1 MRFLNYLSKQ
11 LYHLNKTFTSMR
23 KIGFLFLM
31 VFAFSFCKNEKPKD
45 PITTPPLPQESSDEK
60 IPIAPTDAFI
70 KKYKGK
76 IGDQFPIEL
85 VLINWSNGNLG
96 GYYFY
101 TDKIKTDKI
110 GNQHPQK
117 IELSGE
123 LNLNETFSLDEFVGD
138 DFTGKFTGS
147 LSELTTIKGNWSN
160 ADSSKSMSYIL
171 NETPPEDT
179 TGWTGAWYRNDAQS
193 PGMLILGNVTA
204 KTVDFGLEVF
214 NGGHSGVLE
223 GTANLNGGIAT
234 FNNTIFDD
242 TETCFL
248 VFQKHDSLILIDQKS
263 SNWACGFGMRAHA
276 DGKYENY
283 FSPKEAELS
292 YGKENSIF
300 KDNVEQDIFAKLV
313 GDRYEDFAFN
323 MQEFTSISKSK
334 KDDFEAT
341 VFAGNVIGLA
351 LTNEAIIMNNGKGL
365 FWAAVII
372 YDEMTDQF
380 QVKYFTN
387 DNKRKEDIPQ
397 TIEDWREE
405 FSEYEVVL

>member
-1 MRFLNYLSKQ
+1 MK
-11 LYHLNKTFTSMR
+11 
-23 KIGFLFLM
+23 KIVFLFLL
-31 VFAFSFCKNEKPKD
+31 VFVFSFCKNEKPKN
-45 PITTPPLPQESSDEK
+45 PVTIPLPPQDALSEK

-76 IGDQFPIEL
+76 IGDKFPIEL

-101 TDKIKTDKI
+101 TDQIKTDKK
-110 GNQHPQK
+110 GNQQPQK

-123 LNLNETFSLDEFVGD
+123 LNLDETFSIDEFAND

-147 LSELTTIKGNWSN
+147 LSELSTIKGNWSN
-160 ADSSKSMSYIL
+160 ADSSKSMSYTL
-171 NETPPEDT
+171 SETSSEDK
-179 TGWTGAWYRNDAQS
+179 TGWTGAWYRNEAQS
-193 PGMLILGNVTA
+193 LGMLILGNATD
-204 KTVDFGLEVF
+204 KTVDFGLEIF
-214 NGGHSGVLE
+214 NGGHSGLIE

-234 FNNTIFDD
+234 FKNTIFDD
-242 TETCFL
+242 IETCFL
-248 VFQKHDSLILIDQKS
+248 VFQKKDSIVLIDQKS

-276 DGKYENY
+276 NGKYENH
-283 FSPKEAELS
+283 FSPKEAELT

-300 KDNVEQDIFAKLV
+300 ENKEQRDLFAKLV

-323 MQEFTSISKSK
+323 MQDITNVSKSK

-341 VFAGNVIGLA
+341 VFVGNVFGLA
-351 LTNEAIIMNNGKGL
+351 LTNEAIIMNNGEGL

-372 YDEMTDQF
+372 YDEMTDQL

-387 DNKRKEDIPQ
+387 DEKRKEDIPQ
-397 TIEDWREE
+397 TIENWREE

>member
-1 MRFLNYLSKQ
+1 
-11 LYHLNKTFTSMR
+11 MR
-23 KIGFLFLM
+23 KIIFLFI
-31 VFAFSFCKNEKPKD
+31 FIFTFSFCKNEKPKNVN
-45 PITTPPLPQESSDEK
+45 TTPTLPQETEQEE
-60 IPIAPTDAFI
+60 IPVAPTDAFI
-70 KKYKGK
+70 KKYQGK
-76 IGDQFPIEL
+76 IGDKYPIEL

-101 TDKIKTDKI
+101 TDQIKKDKN
-110 GNQHPQK
+110 GNPQPQK

-123 LNLNETFSLDEFVGD
+123 LNLNETFSLDEFSNN

-147 LSELTTIKGNWSN
+147 LSELSTIQGNWSN
-160 ADSSKSMSYIL
+160 ADNSKSMSYTLKEI
-171 NETPPEDT
+171 PQEDK

-193 PGMLILGNVTA
+193 SGMLILGNVTT

-214 NGGHSGVLE
+214 NGGHSGLLE

-234 FNNTIFDD
+234 FKNPIFDD
-242 TETCFL
+242 FETCFL

-276 DGKYENY
+276 NGKYENH
-283 FSPKEAELS
+283 FSPKKVELT
-292 YGKENSIF
+292 YGKKGSIF
-300 KDNVEQDIFAKLV
+300 ETEEERDLFAKFV

-323 MQEFTSISKSK
+323 MQDLSSIPKSK

-341 VFAGNVIGLA
+341 VFSGYVIGLA
-351 LTNEAIIMNNGKGL
+351 MTNSAIIMKNDEGL

-372 YDEMTDQF
+372 YDEMSDQF

-387 DNKRKEDIPQ
+387 DEKRKDDIPQ
-397 TIEDWREE
+397 TIEDWRKE

>member
-1 MRFLNYLSKQ
+1 
-11 LYHLNKTFTSMR
+11 MR
-23 KIGFLFLM
+23 KFGFLFLM

-45 PITTPPLPQESSDEK
+45 PIPPSTPPQDSTNEI
-60 IPIAPTDAFI
+60 IPTAPTDAFI
-70 KKYKGK
+70 KKYSGK
-76 IGDQFPIEL
+76 IGDKFPIEL

-101 TDKIKTDKI
+101 TSQIKIDKK
-110 GNQHPQK
+110 GNSKPQK

-123 LNLNETFSLDEFVGD
+123 LNLDETFRLDEFAGD

-147 LSELTTIKGNWSN
+147 LSELSTIQGNWSN
-160 ADSSKSMSYIL
+160 ADSSKSMSYTL
-171 NETPPEDT
+171 NEVTHDDT
-179 TGWTGAWYRNDAQS
+179 TSWTGAWYRNDAQS
-193 PGMLILGNVTA
+193 PGMLILGNVTD
-204 KTVDFGLEVF
+204 KTVDFGLEIF
-214 NGGHSGVLE
+214 NGGHSGLLE

-234 FNNTIFDD
+234 FKNNVFDEV
-242 TETCFL
+242 ETCYL
-248 VFQKHDSLILIDQKS
+248 VFQKHDNLVLIDQKS

-276 DGKYENY
+276 NGKYANH
-283 FSPKEAELS
+283 FSPKEPELT

-300 KDNVEQDIFAKLV
+300 ENKDQRDLFANLV

-323 MQEFTSISKSK
+323 MQDISKFDK
-334 KDDFEAT
+334 NPKDEFEAT

-351 LTNEAIIMNNGKGL
+351 TSNEAIIMKNGKGL

-372 YDEMTDQF
+372 YEEMTDRF

-387 DNKRKEDIPQ
+387 DEKRKDNIPN
-397 TIEDWREE
+397 TIEDWRKE

>member
-1 MRFLNYLSKQ
+1 
-11 LYHLNKTFTSMR
+11 MR
-23 KIGFLFLM
+23 KFGFLFLM
-31 VFAFSFCKNEKPKD
+31 VFTFSFCKNEKPKD
-45 PITTPPLPQESSDEK
+45 PPTPTNSPQDSTNEI

-70 KKYKGK
+70 KKYKGS
-76 IGDQFPIEL
+76 IGEKFPIEL
-85 VLINWSNGNLG
+85 VLINWSNGSLG

-101 TDKIKTDKI
+101 TNQIKTDKK
-110 GNQHPQK
+110 GNQLPQK

-123 LNLNETFSLDEFVGD
+123 LALDESFILNEFAED

-147 LSELTTIKGNWSN
+147 LSELSTIKGNWSN
-160 ADSSKSMSYIL
+160 VDSSKSMSYLL
-171 NETPPEDT
+171 NEVKHEDK
-179 TGWTGAWYRNDAQS
+179 TGWSGAWYRNDAQS
-193 PGMLILGNVTA
+193 PGMLIMGNVTD

-234 FNNTIFDD
+234 FKNNVFDNV
-242 TETCFL
+242 ETCFI

-276 DGKYENY
+276 NGKYENH
-283 FSPKEAELS
+283 FSPKEPELA

-300 KDNVEQDIFAKLV
+300 KSKEQRDLFANLV
-313 GDRYEDFAFN
+313 GERYEDFAFN
-323 MQEFTSISKSK
+323 MQDISTFDKSP

-341 VFAGNVIGLA
+341 AFAGNVIGLA
-351 LTNEAIIMNNGKGL
+351 TSNEAIIMKNDKGL

-372 YDEMTDQF
+372 YNEMKDEF
-380 QVKYFTN
+380 QVEYFTN
-387 DNKRKEDIPQ
+387 DKNKKDKIPQ
-397 TIEDWREE
+397 TIENWRKE

>member
-1 MRFLNYLSKQ
+1 MSFRKLS
-11 LYHLNKTFTSMR
+11 F
-23 KIGFLFLM
+23 FFLM
-31 VFAFSFCKNEKPKD
+31 IFIFSFCKNEKPKK
-45 PITTPPLPQESSDEK
+45 PITTSTTPQVTSTDK
-60 IPIAPTDAFI
+60 IPVAPTDAFI
-70 KKYKGK
+70 KKYKGI
-76 IGDQFPIEL
+76 IGEKFPIEL

-101 TDKIKTDKI
+101 TDQIKKDSK
-110 GNQHPQK
+110 GKQQPQK

-123 LNLNETFSLDEFVGD
+123 LNLNETFSIDEFVGD

-147 LSELTTIKGNWSN
+147 LSELSTIKGNWSN
-160 ADSSKSMSYIL
+160 ADSSKSMSYTL
-171 NETPPEDT
+171 TETTPEDK
-179 TGWTGAWYRNDAQS
+179 TGWTGAWYRNEAQS
-193 PGMLILGNVTA
+193 PGILILGNVTD

-214 NGGHSGVLE
+214 NGGHSGLLE

-234 FNNTIFDD
+234 FKNTIFDD
-242 TETCFL
+242 IETCFL
-248 VFQKHDSLILIDQKS
+248 VFQKHDSIILIDQKS
-263 SNWACGFGMRAHA
+263 SNWACGFGMRAHSN
-276 DGKYENY
+276 GKYENH
-283 FSPKEAELS
+283 FSPKEAELT

-300 KDNVEQDIFAKLV
+300 KNKEQRDLFAQVV

-323 MQEFTSISKSK
+323 MQDISHISKSK

-341 VFAGNVIGLA
+341 VFTGNVIGLA
-351 LTNEAIIMNNGKGL
+351 STNEAIIMHNGKGL

-387 DNKRKEDIPQ
+387 DEKRKEEIPQ
-397 TIEDWREE
+397 TIEDWRKS